1 MYHARSGK
9 RAILKAVV
17 GDREAGYIIQRGV
30 LISRI
35 HVFHP
40 KFMYIQFLFTLP
52 MLQEMEVS
60 DNPSLRRDTSDPT
73 LICTA
78 YKKNRFYL
86 FTRKDP
92 DDIKG

>member
-1 MYHARSGK
+1 M
-9 RAILKAVV
+9 KAD
-17 GDREAGYIIQRGV
+17 GETGEKFLLAK
-30 LISRI
+30 ISM
-35 HVFHP
+35 HNMVEL
-40 KFMYIQFLFTLP
+40 FLRPDSP
-52 MLQEMEVS
+52 MRLNFPSINYLTPQEMEVS
-60 DNPSLRRDTSDPT
+60 DNPSLRRDTSDPM

>member
-1 MYHARSGK
+1 MFIYNVPG
-9 RAILKAVV
+9 
-17 GDREAGYIIQRGV
+17 
-30 LISRI
+30 
-35 HVFHP
+35 
-40 KFMYIQFLFTLP
+40 TLSATW
-52 MLQEMEVS
+52 LLSLVQEMEVS

-92 DDIKG
+92 DDLKG